1 MSPSGFLALRDTAA
15 LWEMDRPDCDPVL
28 LENTYRQFSLVNAV
42 VSGWRHTYGTLLRP
56 RLSTS
61 SSCSLLDVGSGGG
74 DVPRALARWA
84 RKDGLDLEITAIDPD
99 ERAHAFAITQPQV
112 PGLTFRRAFSS
123 ELVAEGRTFDAVIS
137 NHLLH
142 HLSPD
147 EFTGLLRDTERLS
160 PGIAVHSDI
169 SRHRVAYGLFSVGT
183 IPLRNSYIRADGL
196 TSIRR
201 SYTPTELRLRLKEEH
216 RTGWSVRSSPLF
228 HHSLVYEPGGNDRA

>member
-1 MSPSGFLALRDTAA
+1 MSPTGFLARRDTTAVE
-15 LWEMDRPDCDPVL
+15 EMDKPDCDPGR
-28 LENTYRQFSLVNAV
+28 LENTYRQFGLVNAV
-42 VSGWRHTYGTLLRP
+42 VSGWRHTYVTLLRP

-84 RKDGLDLEITAIDPD
+84 RRDGLDLDITAIDPD
-99 ERAHAFAITQPQV
+99 ERAHAFAVAQPKV
-112 PGLTFRRAFSS
+112 PGLVFRRAFSS

-147 EFTGLLRDTERLS
+147 GFSGLLRDTEQLS

-169 SRHRVAYGLFSVGT
+169 ARHRLAYGLFSVGT
-183 IPLRNSYIRADGL
+183 LPLRGSYIRTDGL

-201 SYTPTELRLRLKEEH
+201 SYTPAELRLRLEEE
-216 RTGWSVRSSPLF
+216 RYEGWSVQGAPLF
-228 HHSLVYEPGGNDRA
+228 HNLLVYRGGGNDHA